1 MDNKNYLDILDRL
14 KQLISENKSLQDML
28 EEYKQIVAARDKE
41 ITMLQQMLSD
51 TNALKSQSDDKMQ
64 ELEELHQYI
73 NQIKKLEENA
83 VLQYSGMQQTG
94 VASEDAE
101 QAIDEMKE
109 LNDWQKTQI
118 TSLKEQV
125 KEINNRNILLEEKA
139 NMVATLESLLADTI
153 ADRDEWRRLAVTN
166 K

>member
-153 ADRDEWRRLAVTN
+153 ADRDEWRVLAVTN